1 MQEKFLY
8 GAFTS
13 GGCSSDDGKRCV
25 SLLTNKNLFILN
37 NLQEQ
42 GTAPDKQDI
51 EKMSRIPIT
60 KRADKEQNYAVT
72 SITKFNMKQKRG
84 RKLKTTRAMAAG
96 CYRRLPRK

>member
-25 SLLTNKNLFILN
+25 SLLTNKNLLILN

-60 KRADKEQNYAVT
+60 RADKEQNYAVA
-72 SITKFNMKQKRG
+72 SITEFAMKQTCG
-84 RKLKTTRAMAAG
+84 RKLKTMRAMAAG
-96 CYRRLPRK
+96 DYRRLLRK